1 MSSTIDSDVLQT
13 FTAIADSGGFT
24 RAGKLVGRTQSAVS
38 MQMKRLEETIGRPL
52 FEREGRQVRLTA
64 DGESLLS
71 YARKILRLHEEAL
84 SSFHAPE
91 MSGLVRIGIFDDLAE
106 RFLPRILARFAKTHP
121 LVELDVY
128 AEDSRPLV
136 GLYRQG
142 RLDIALLGSENLQP
156 GEGEIVMSEPLV
168 WVTSSRHCTHEMD
181 PVPVALTEH
190 GCSWRRSAVR
200 SLQRAGRNFR
210 ICYSS
215 RNHAGLVAPVKA
227 GLAVSTLPLSS
238 VRADM
243 RILTA
248 NEGFLPL
255 QELHMKMLR
264 KDTATHPAID
274 ALVDHVRD
282 SLAAG
287 SLADMLPYGGL
298 TMPAGKRASDAE

>member
-1 MSSTIDSDVLQT
+1 MSSTIDSDILLT
-13 FTAIADSGGFT
+13 FAAIADTGGFT
-24 RAGKLVGRTQSAVS
+24 RAGERVGRTQSAVS
-38 MQMKRLEETIGRPL
+38 MQMKRLEETIGRSL
-52 FEREGRQVRLTA
+52 FEREGRHVRLTA

-84 SSFHAPE
+84 AAFHAPE
-91 MSGLVRIGIFDDLAE
+91 MSGLVRIGIFDDLAV

-121 LVELDVY
+121 LIELDVY
-128 AEDSRPLV
+128 AEDSQPLSA
-136 GLYRQG
+136 LYQQG
-142 RLDIALLGSENLQP
+142 RLDIALLGSDSMQP

-200 SLQRAGRNFR
+200 ALQGAGRSFR

-215 RNHAGLVAPVKA
+215 RNHAGLVAPVEA

-238 VRADM
+238 VHADM

-248 NEGFLPL
+248 NDGFLPL
-255 QELHMKMLR
+255 QELHVKMLR
-264 KDTATHPAID
+264 KSGATHPAID

-282 SLAAG
+282 SLASG
-287 SLADMLPYGGL
+287 SLADIPPYGGL
-298 TMPAGKRASDAE
+298 TMPAGQRVIAAE